1 MPHPLWNHQAK
12 SIQAILDHIRGGTR
26 RILLTSPTGGGKSRI
41 IYELMAYFLAE
52 HRWRSIVYTNRKMLV
67 EQIVKGIGDAGLD
80 CGIRAAGNPE
90 RPDAMI
96 QVGSIQTE
104 DSRVYKRK
112 GFLKWELFPA
122 NVVFVDE
129 CFVGDTEVLTP
140 LGPTRID
147 SVRPG
152 DKVYT
157 GAGIGDVV
165 ATSCRP
171 TKDLYTVRLNDGSQ
185 FTCTGNHRIFTG
197 NGWREAWSL
206 EYGAVVYRPEDVRL
220 LWETVG
226 SEAGRPEWQVI
237 RPARTLLQCAD
248 VLLSI
253 LRKEVEESDGQER
266 IGSENAAD
274 TPGYKTQA
282 DQARRKRA
290 IAALSAVGDPSR
302 TWRGLGIGGADSNGQ
317 GPGQRVADVLQG
329 GHRKRSHEDRHRTGW
344 WEPFGGSE
352 VVAGCE
358 ERGTAGGT
366 RVVSVSRDQRA
377 GVTPVYNL
385 HVGGHPSYFAGGV
398 LAHNCHIQSG
408 KVDGSMMQ
416 RVKEDHFKSGAIII
430 EVTATPLDLDGKAE
444 VMVVA
449 GNNSELRECGA
460 LVPAMHYGPDEP
472 DLRHIGLTELTQT
485 GDMSEPQIKKVMGAV
500 DKDKKANPKLK
511 KLFGRVLEWF
521 NILNPDR
528 RPSILFAP
536 GVAESRWFAE
546 EFCENGV
553 AAAHID
559 GEDIW
564 TQQTGDVTANRAS
577 RDELLEMS
585 KDGTI
590 KVLCNRFVLREGI
603 DCPWLSH
610 GVFATAF
617 GSLQSYL
624 QSGGRLLRA
633 YPGMERVTIQ
643 DHGGNWWR
651 HGSLN
656 SDREWSLG
664 LTSRLAKGI
673 REDGL
678 REKKINEPMRCPRCA
693 AIMLSVRCVCGFVLN
708 PKAKSRPVVQENG
721 ELVLMR
727 GDIFKPRKT
736 EMRDDTAA
744 LYAKCFYRMKHGNK
758 TFQQAIGLFY
768 QENGY
773 FPPTNLPWMPKNP
786 EDLRRKIAEVP
797 LENII
802 KPEKR

>member
-1 MPHPLWNHQAK
+1 MPHPLWNHQHRA
-12 SIQAILDHIRGGTR
+12 IQEILGHIRGGGR

-52 HRWRSIVYTNRKMLV
+52 NHWRSIIYTNRKMLV
-67 EQIVKGIGDAGLD
+67 EQIVRGLGEAGLD

-122 NVVFVDE
+122 EVVFIDE
-129 CFVGDTEVLTP
+129 
-140 LGPTRID
+140 
-147 SVRPG
+147 
-152 DKVYT
+152 
-157 GAGIGDVV
+157 
-165 ATSCRP
+165 
-171 TKDLYTVRLNDGSQ
+171 
-185 FTCTGNHRIFTG
+185 
-197 NGWREAWSL
+197 
-206 EYGAVVYRPEDVRL
+206 
-220 LWETVG
+220 
-226 SEAGRPEWQVI
+226 
-237 RPARTLLQCAD
+237 
-248 VLLSI
+248 
-253 LRKEVEESDGQER
+253 
-266 IGSENAAD
+266 
-274 TPGYKTQA
+274 
-282 DQARRKRA
+282 
-290 IAALSAVGDPSR
+290 
-302 TWRGLGIGGADSNGQ
+302 
-317 GPGQRVADVLQG
+317 
-329 GHRKRSHEDRHRTGW
+329 
-344 WEPFGGSE
+344 
-352 VVAGCE
+352 
-358 ERGTAGGT
+358 
-366 RVVSVSRDQRA
+366 
-377 GVTPVYNL
+377 
-385 HVGGHPSYFAGGV
+385 
-398 LAHNCHIQSG
+398 AHLQSG
-408 KVDGSMMQ
+408 KEDGSMMA
-416 RVKEDHFKSGAIII
+416 RVKEDHYKAGAIII
-430 EVTATPLDLDGKAE
+430 EVTATPLDMDGKAQ

-472 DLRHIGLTELTQT
+472 DLRHIGMTELTQT
-485 GDMSEPQIKKVMGAV
+485 NDMSEPQVKRLMGRV
-500 DKDKKANPKLK
+500 DANGPNPKLK

-528 RPSILFAP
+528 RASILFAP

-546 EFCENGV
+546 EFCENGI

-564 TQQTGDVTANRAS
+564 TPQTGDVTANRQS

-585 KDGTI
+585 KDGTV

-633 YPGMERVTIQ
+633 YPGLAQVTIQ

-656 SDREWSLG
+656 ADREWPLG
-664 LTSRLAKGI
+664 ITSRVAKVI

-727 GDIFKPRKT
+727 GDIFKARKT

-744 LYAKCFYRMKHGNK
+744 LYAKCFYRMKNGNK